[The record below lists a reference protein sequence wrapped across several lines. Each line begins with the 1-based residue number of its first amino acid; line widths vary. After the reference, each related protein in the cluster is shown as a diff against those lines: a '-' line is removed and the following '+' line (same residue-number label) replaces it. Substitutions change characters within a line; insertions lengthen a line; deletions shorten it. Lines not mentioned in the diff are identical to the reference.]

1 MKVGLVLW
9 RGEVPPVV
17 SSLRQGSTVSNAE
30 AWLFGCSERLTLGG
44 GGGACLERTA
54 IIATQRQTGGISVSG
69 QLNLNL

>member
-44 GGGACLERTA
+44 EGEHA
-54 IIATQRQTGGISVSG
+54 
-69 QLNLNL
+69 